1 VYFPDDAAAASR
13 RAYPVLQLCSKSCMT
28 SSFFQGRR
36 KERSYRCFAQ
46 RISCFRALLEQ
57 LRDGQL
63 LPEPQIGD
71 VPLQLFSRK
80 LRACSSSLPSGDHQ
94 QEGGGGGGGRKT
106 NFWGVW
112 RRGLVEI
119 FFFFLVGVLS

>member
-1 VYFPDDAAAASR
+1 VYFPDDAAAALR

-36 KERSYRCFAQ
+36 KERSCLCFAQ
-46 RISCFRALLEQ
+46 RISCSGALLEQ

-63 LPEPQIGD
+63 LSGPQISD

-94 QEGGGGGGGRKT
+94 QEGGGEREGQNTCILLVLKT
-106 NFWGVW
+106 
-112 RRGLVEI
+112 
-119 FFFFLVGVLS
+119 